1 MSKDRH
7 YAVLLQLMSL
17 SDTGINSFRLLVLDP
32 VTEEV
37 TQTLLKQI
45 MRSRKEEEVNL
56 DVVDEALKVC
66 VVLCCIVLCCV
77 VLCCVVLCCVVSC
90 RVVLVRCVVYCPNIP
105 NLKDIG

>member
-45 MRSRKEEEVNL
+45 MRSRKGEEVNL

-66 VVLCCIVLCCV
+66 CVVLCCV
-77 VLCCVVLCCVVSC
+77 VLCCVVLCCVV
-90 RVVLVRCVVYCPNIP
+90 YCPNIP